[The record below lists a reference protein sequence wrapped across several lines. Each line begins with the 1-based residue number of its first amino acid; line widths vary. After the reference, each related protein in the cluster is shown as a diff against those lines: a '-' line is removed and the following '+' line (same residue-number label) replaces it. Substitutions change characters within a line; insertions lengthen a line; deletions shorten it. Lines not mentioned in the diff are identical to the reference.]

1 VPTQVTID
9 PDDSVFDAR
18 DSDSSVDPVDDF
30 YRFVNGGWIDS
41 NPVPPEYGAWGA
53 AQEVHERN
61 QELLRT
67 ILERVAADTDAPAGT
82 PERMVGTYY
91 RSGMDVDRIEE
102 LDLTPIE
109 GWLTRVASIAT
120 VEDVIETVAEFHRL
134 GIGVLFDFGVLP
146 DFEDARANLLYLGQS
161 GLGLPDRDYYTR
173 DDERSLTLIDAY
185 RTHIANMFGLLG
197 DEDAPVSAERVLDV
211 ERAIASL
218 SYTNVEMRD
227 VELTTNKYA
236 VADLDDLMPSFGLIR
251 HLRSIGAGSETTVN
265 IDNERFY
272 PGIDALIT
280 ATPIEDWRRYLTW
293 HLVRSVASSL
303 PERFASE
310 AFDFYGR
317 TLGGQQQQKARWKR
331 VLAAGSSDI
340 GELIG
345 QLYVAEHFP
354 PEAKERMEHL
364 VERLFSSMRDTIEA
378 LDWMGDETKVQALEK
393 LDGFGYKIG
402 YPDEWRDYT
411 TLELEEGAWLDNRL
425 AARRF
430 EVRRQLDKLGEPVDP
445 HEWGMAPHVVNAYY
459 HPLRNEIVFPAGIL
473 QPPFFTLEADDAV
486 NYGSIGA
493 IIGHEITHGFDD
505 QGSKFDAKGHVQNW
519 WTDEDRTEFERRAQ
533 VMVEQFDA
541 YEIEDGLTVNG
552 ELTLGENIADLGG
565 LKIALAAL
573 DAALAGDHA
582 PVSGLTPHQRFFIA
596 WARAWRRNYTDEYL
610 RLIVNSDPHAP
621 SDLRCSGPLSNLDS
635 FAEAFSIP
643 DDHPAMRPPSDR
655 ISIW

>member
-1 VPTQVTID
+1 
-9 PDDSVFDAR
+9 VFDAG
-18 DSDSSVDPVDDF
+18 DSDPSVSPVDDF
-30 YRFVNGGWIDS
+30 YRFVNGGWIDA

-61 QELLRT
+61 QELLRA
-67 ILERVAADTDAPAGT
+67 ILERVATDTDALAGT
-82 PERMVGTYY
+82 PEQMVGTYY
-91 RSGMDVDRIEE
+91 RSGMDTERIEE

-109 GWLTRVASIAT
+109 PWLERIRAIGAVD
-120 VEDVIETVAEFHRL
+120 DVIEVIAEFHSL
-134 GIGVLFDFGVLP
+134 GIGVLFDFAVLP

-173 DDERSLTLIDAY
+173 DDERSLALIDAY
-185 RTHIANMFGLLG
+185 RTHAANMFGLLG
-197 DEDAPVSAERVLDV
+197 DADPETSADRVLDI

-236 VADLDDLMPSFGLIR
+236 VADLDDVMPTFGLVR
-251 HLRSIGAGSETTVN
+251 HLAAIGAGSETTVN

-280 ATPIEDWRRYLTW
+280 ATPLEDWRRYLTW

-317 TLGGQQQQKARWKR
+317 TLGGQQQQKVRWKR
-331 VLAAGSSDI
+331 VLAAGSADI

-345 QLYVAEHFP
+345 QLYVTEHFP

-364 VERLFSSMRDTIEA
+364 VERLFASMRDTIEA
-378 LDWMGDETKVQALEK
+378 LEWMGDDTKVEALEK
-393 LDGFGYKIG
+393 LEGFGYKIG
-402 YPDEWRDYT
+402 YPDEWRDYS
-411 TLELEEGAWLDNRL
+411 TLELEERAWLDNRL

-445 HEWGMAPHVVNAYY
+445 NEWGMAPHVVNAYY

-473 QPPFFTLEADDAV
+473 QPPYFSLEADDAA

-505 QGSKFDAKGHVQNW
+505 QGSKFDAEGHVRNW
-519 WTDEDRTEFERRAQ
+519 WSDDDRAEFERRAK
-533 VMVEQFDA
+533 VMVDQFDA

-573 DAALAGDHA
+573 DAELDGDHT
-582 PVSGLTPHQRFFIA
+582 PVAGLTPHQRFFMA

-621 SDLRCSGPLSNLDS
+621 SDLRCSAPLSNLDS
-635 FAEAFSIP
+635 FAAAFSVP

-655 ISIW
+655 VSIW